1 MGTTKTTRR
10 TLLEAY
16 LNRVRPEAV
25 GEAEWRELLREL
37 APVSEGYLRK
47 LLRASG
53 ARLAPTVEGVV
64 QDTMENL
71 ERTLG
76 ALARAY
82 QAGERGRCRQ
92 IVITAKDHARWAG
105 RKEDKKTL
113 KLQMTE
119 IMLVWLENPA
129 LFEAWLRAK
138 HRDH

>member
-1 MGTTKTTRR
+1 
-10 TLLEAY
+10 
-16 LNRVRPEAV
+16 
-25 GEAEWRELLREL
+25 
-37 APVSEGYLRK
+37 
-47 LLRASG
+47 
-53 ARLAPTVEGVV
+53 
-64 QDTMENL
+64 MENL

-82 QAGERGRCRQ
+82 QTGERDRCRQ
-92 IVITAKDHARWAG
+92 MVITAKDHARWAA

-113 KLQMTE
+113 KLQMAE